1 MRKSLIMLSL
11 IILGTGL
18 GLSPA
23 IPANAVL
30 ITNLCTAATYNGNH
44 QCLNLW
50 EGLLANGATIKY
62 YHHGGGNIQNEWAPA
77 DDGAV
82 VGVNCGGSGQRIC
95 WPFTTGSGM
104 NAKYNGDN
112 VYVFEYGQSPSWC
125 MDQGK
130 YNVYTHNGSLQLWRC
145 LNNSNQ
151 QFVWTGS
158 DWNVD
163 VYATNAQW
171 ARDGNQNNIPV
182 WTSSLSNNVTD
193 GALAQMSH
201 SCPQY
206 CQFQFTAP

>member
-1 MRKSLIMLSL
+1 MLSL

-18 GLSPA
+18 SLSTA
-23 IPANAVL
+23 IPAHAVL
-30 ITNLCTAATYNGNH
+30 ITNICTAVTYNGNH

-50 EGLLANGATIKY
+50 NNNKNDGAGIRY
-62 YHHGGGNIQNEWAPA
+62 YHHGSGNIENQWAPA

-82 VGVNCGGSGQRIC
+82 VGVNCGQPGQPIC

-112 VYVFEYGQSPSWC
+112 VYVFEYGQSPTFC
-125 MDQGK
+125 MDQGA
-130 YNVYTHNGSLQLWRC
+130 YSSSYHTGNMRLWQC

-158 DWNVD
+158 DYNVN
-163 VYATNAQW
+163 VGATNRQW
-171 ARDGNQNNIPV
+171 AQDGNQNNIPV
-182 WTSSLSNNVTD
+182 WTSNLSTNVAD
-193 GALAQMSH
+193 GKLVVMSH
-201 SCPQY
+201 TCNQY